1 MLPVQLPEMTHVR
14 QFADGITQ
22 NLQPNRS
29 PRPRTSPC
37 VRKLAMRAPFT
48 AFSRAQ
54 SEKMIRGDLPPSS
67 KVTGLI
73 PLAAISMIWQKQGH
87 KRQVTHGQY
96 RGWRGEETPKG
107 RATRGLHQQQKQPA
121 HTKGK
126 LGSLDLFNSDC
137 RCSQREQPP
146 CVPQCDGAFT
156 LTPVGTLPVKEI
168 LATSGC

>member
-1 MLPVQLPEMTHVR
+1 
-14 QFADGITQ
+14 
-22 NLQPNRS
+22 
-29 PRPRTSPC
+29 
-37 VRKLAMRAPFT
+37 MRAPFT

-96 RGWRGEETPKG
+96 GGWREVRDTQGESYS
-107 RATRGLHQQQKQPA
+107 RGLHQQQKQPA

-126 LGSLDLFNSDC
+126 LGSFDLFSSDC
-137 RCSQREQPP
+137 RHSQR
-146 CVPQCDGAFT
+146 V
-156 LTPVGTLPVKEI
+156 
-168 LATSGC
+168 